1 MSRFLMVSSI
11 FLLALISSL
20 SAEPL
25 PDAQRLLSTVETLA
39 SPDFQGRLLGS
50 PGNLS
55 AQEWLRNEA
64 TSAGLLPLS
73 DWDSPVQ
80 AFQVRGFRWMN
91 LRAALHG
98 PKEMDFELIVK
109 SDGPLAKKRGDLKH
123 WDAAD
128 AAPHCFE
135 YEILFRDFNPA
146 AGESPSKLLDE
157 AAAAGASALIL
168 LPHPDDEH
176 GMFDRYRSRAE
187 AGDLAVHYAPGTE
200 ARPILLYGSLELRD
214 ALAQSLEAWHL
225 EIPKLEPF
233 STQGGN
239 LLYRLPECDE
249 GPVLLLVAH
258 YDHLGPTDD
267 GYYPGANDNGSGVAV
282 LLETARLLA
291 QRQYPFE
298 LRFLF
303 SDAEEEG
310 MLGARAYL
318 ASMEDPELVIN
329 LDTVGRA
336 GVNHYRHLRDPSALN
351 PDLLMLWSEAD
362 SEAAMALEYFASA
375 LKFHVERGQGPIFE
389 RAGDHFPFAQAGVPS
404 VFLFGGFHAGY
415 HQPEDSPDLVLPQK
429 LVKLC
434 ELLRDFLDARAE
446 AQIEDSAR

>member
-1 MSRFLMVSSI
+1 MSRFLLVSSI
-11 FLLALISSL
+11 FIMALISSL

-55 AQEWLRNEA
+55 AQEWLRDEA
-64 TSAGLLPLS
+64 ASVGLKPLAG
-73 DWDSPVQ
+73 WDGPVQ
-80 AFQVRGFRWMN
+80 GFQVRGFRWMN
-91 LRAALHG
+91 LRAALQG
-98 PKEMDFELIVK
+98 PKAMDFELIVK

-123 WDAAD
+123 WDAGD
-128 AAPHCFE
+128 APPPCLEHE
-135 YEILFRDFNPA
+135 VLFRDFNPA
-146 AGESPSKLLDE
+146 AGESPSNLLDE
-157 AAAAGASALIL
+157 AAVAGASGLIL
-168 LPHPDDEH
+168 LPHPE
-176 GMFDRYRSRAE
+176 S
-187 AGDLAVHYAPGTE
+187 GDLAVHYAPGTE
-200 ARPILLYGSLELRD
+200 ARPILFYGSLELRD
-214 ALAQSLEAWHL
+214 ALAQSLETWHL
-225 EIPKLEPF
+225 EIPELEPF

-239 LLYRLPECDE
+239 LLYRLPESDQ

-258 YDHLGPTDD
+258 YDHLGPADE

-303 SDAEEEG
+303 SDGEEEG

-318 ASMEDPELVIN
+318 AHMEDPELVIN

-351 PDLLMLWSEAD
+351 PDLLMLWSEAE
-362 SEAAMALEYFASA
+362 SEAATALEAFASA
-375 LKFHVERGQGPIFE
+375 LEFHVERGEGPIFE
-389 RAGDHFPFAQAGVPS
+389 RAGDHYPFAQAGLPS

-415 HQPEDSPDLVLPQK
+415 HQPEDTPDQVLPQK

-446 AQIEDSAR
+446 AQKESSVR